1 MLTKFF
7 KRLSYLDY
15 VIIALLL
22 CFCISLLSRYA
33 RAEKRR
39 EQSELLE
46 ATVSFE
52 IQKSSRDILS
62 ALSTDSK
69 LLFTTGERLGSILPA
84 TLEASPAVNY
94 TFDLDGAPIKA
105 YSVSLYDIRGAL
117 SVSGFVGEGGFLANG
132 NAYIAPNMTLKVKNS
147 LAELDIL
154 ILNVEIP

>member
-1 MLTKFF
+1 MKANFF

-33 RAEKRR
+33 RTEKRR

-52 IQKSSRDILS
+52 IQKSSQNILR
-62 ALSTDSK
+62 ALSSDGK
-69 LLFTTGERLGSILPA
+69 LSFTTGERLGDILPS
-84 TLEASPAVNY
+84 TLEITPAVNY
-94 TFDLDGAPIKA
+94 TFDLDGKPIKA
-105 YSVSLYDIRGAL
+105 YSVSLYDIHGSL
-117 SVSGFVGEGGFLANG
+117 SVLGFKGEGGFLANG
-132 NAYIAPNMTLKVKNS
+132 NVYIAPNMTLKVKNS

-154 ILNVEIP
+154 ILNVEIS